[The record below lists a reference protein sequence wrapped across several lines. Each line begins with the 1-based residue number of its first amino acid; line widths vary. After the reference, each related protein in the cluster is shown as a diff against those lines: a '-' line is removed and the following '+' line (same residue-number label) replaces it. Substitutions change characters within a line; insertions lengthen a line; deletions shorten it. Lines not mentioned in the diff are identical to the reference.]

1 MTVALHGETKHAELS
16 FLSECSVLWLSI
28 KLDVWYHER

>member
-16 FLSECSVLWLSI
+16 FFVGMFGSLVVDQAWRMVS
-28 KLDVWYHER
+28 